1 MSAHEAAPAPLL
13 CLDIEMAASFRS
25 NDPDALLCEV
35 QAADFLCLSP
45 RTLQGWRLE
54 GTGPRFV
61 RAGRAIRYRRRDL
74 IAWIDENTVERGSLK
89 PSRTIPI
96 AGQAAT
102 QKRRHVRPDYEKL
115 HEH

>member
-13 CLDIEMAASFRS
+13 SLDIEMAASFRS

-74 IAWIDENTVERGSLK
+74 IAWIDENTVGVSPLT
-89 PSRTIPI
+89 RTGTI
-96 AGQAAT
+96 GTGVQAAT
-102 QKRRHVRPDYEKL
+102 QKPQQVHPRYEKAS
-115 HEH
+115 

>member
-1 MSAHEAAPAPLL
+1 MPT
-13 CLDIEMAASFRS
+13 SFRC

-45 RTLQGWRLE
+45 RTLQGWRLQ

-74 IAWIDENTVERGSLK
+74 LAWMDNHTCEPGARDAD
-89 PSRTIPI
+89 P
-96 AGQAAT
+96 T
-102 QKRRHVRPDYEKL
+102 QELARDSE
-115 HEH
+115 